1 MTRNNILEYT
11 PGQAKNFVD
20 YTLGQSAAKEDKK
33 KSKKDEKEEREEAA
47 RGRERDR
54 RNRDRN
60 GDKNANRDNRD
71 RDSYRDRS
79 KSRYREPEV
88 GRFPSNWKLA
98 VDSKGD
104 DLCISY
110 QLGNCKRNE
119 KDCPKKMVHLCAN
132 VLKKTEPLTL
142 CLEGDSIL
150 GSTRYRP

>member
-1 MTRNNILEYT
+1 MTGNNILEYT

-20 YTLGQSAAKEDKK
+20 STLGQSASKEDKK
-33 KSKKDEKEEREEAA
+33 KTKREEKEEREEAS

-60 GDKNANRDNRD
+60 TDRNSNRD
-71 RDSYRDRS
+71 RDNYRDRS

-98 VDSKGD
+98 VDGKGD

-110 QLGNCKRNE
+110 QLGNCKKSE
-119 KDCPKKMVHLCAN
+119 KDCPKKMIHLCAN
-132 VLKKTEPLTL
+132 VLEKTDPLTL
-142 CLEGDSIL
+142 CLEGHAAKNCK
-150 GSTRYRP
+150 RRKKE